1 MSNGKVLL
9 LGLGMQGKAVL
20 YDLVNDSNVSK
31 IIVADIN
38 PDLASQLSSYPSD
51 IVSAKR
57 IDASNEADLESIMNT
72 VDVVIEALPGPFA
85 LPMGRLAAKVG
96 VSLISSMYYLNPGEQ
111 DTNKIK
117 ALKEE
122 VHKINHEA
130 KEKKITILTEF
141 GMDPGIDLI
150 LGAKA
155 LSELDQ
161 AEEFYSYGAGFPALE
176 AANNP
181 LKYKFSWSI
190 IGVMRSY
197 LRPARIIS
205 KGKVVTIAAQEMFA
219 SKNMHI
225 LNVKDIG
232 APLECYPN
240 GNSEVYAEL
249 FNIKDT
255 IKEMRRYSC
264 RWPGHCAFWEIMAKC
279 GFLNDNALKIGNTMV
294 SPAEFTASLLG
305 SQKQFHF
312 ADNEQDI
319 ALIRIDVR
327 GKSKGKKSRI
337 VYQLIDRRD
346 PATGFTAMQRTVGF
360 TMSLGAQLILEGK
373 LNKPGLLSPI
383 EVPFDLVARGLEKHG
398 MKISR
403 EELPWELAS

>member
-9 LGLGMQGKAVL
+9 LGWGMQGKAVL
-20 YDLVNDSNVSK
+20 YDLVSNTNVSK

-38 PDLASQLSSYPSD
+38 PDLASHLSSYPSD

-57 IDASNEADLESIMNT
+57 IDATNEADLRSLMSNA
-72 VDVVIEALPGPFA
+72 DVVIEALPGPFA
-85 LPMGRLAAKVG
+85 LPIGRLAAQVG
-96 VSLISSMYYLNPGEQ
+96 VNLISGMYYLNPGEQ
-111 DTNKIK
+111 DADRVKV
-117 ALKEE
+117 LEE
-122 VHKINHEA
+122 EIHNIDREA
-130 KEKKITILTEF
+130 KKKGIIILNEF
-141 GMDPGIDLI
+141 GMDPGIDLV
-150 LGAKA
+150 LGAQA
-155 LSELDQ
+155 LSEMDEV
-161 AEEFYSYGAGFPALE
+161 EEFYSYGAGLPTLE

-197 LRPARIIS
+197 LRPATIIS
-205 KGKVVTIAAQEMFA
+205 KGEVVNIAAQEMFTP
-219 SKNMHI
+219 KNMHM
-225 LNVKDIG
+225 LNIKDIG
-232 APLECYPN
+232 TPVECYPN

-255 IKEMRRYSC
+255 IKEMARYSC

-279 GFLNDNALKIGNTMV
+279 GFLNESPLKIGNTMV
-294 SPAEFTASLLG
+294 SPVEFTASLLG
-305 SQKQFHF
+305 SQEQFHYS
-312 ADNEQDI
+312 NEEQDI

-327 GKSKGKKSRI
+327 GRSKGEKSRI

-346 PATGFTAMQRTVGF
+346 LATGFTAMQRTVGF
-360 TMSLGAQLILEGK
+360 TMSLGAQLILEGR

-398 MKISR
+398 MHISR
-403 EELPWELAS
+403 EEF

>member
-1 MSNGKVLL
+1 MSKGKVLL

-20 YDLVNDSNVSK
+20 YDLVNNSNVAK

-57 IDASNEADLESIMNT
+57 IDASNEAALESIMNT

-96 VSLISSMYYLNPGEQ
+96 VNLISSMYYINPGEQ
-111 DTNKIK
+111 DVTKIK
-117 ALKEE
+117 SQKEE
-122 VHKINHEA
+122 VSKINHEA
-130 KEKKITILTEF
+130 KKKKIIILTEF

-155 LSELDQ
+155 LSELDEV
-161 AEEFYSYGAGFPALE
+161 EEFYSYGAGFPALE

-197 LRPARIIS
+197 IRPARIIS
-205 KGKVVTIAAQEMFA
+205 KGEIVTIPAQEMFA
-219 SKNMHI
+219 RKNMHI
-225 LNVKDIG
+225 LNVKDIE

-240 GNSEVYAEL
+240 GNSDVYAEL
-249 FNIKDT
+249 FNIKET
-255 IKEMRRYSC
+255 IKGMGRYSC
-264 RWPGHCAFWEIMAKC
+264 RWPGHCAFWDIIAKC
-279 GFLNDNALKIGNTMV
+279 GFLSEKPIPVNDKSI
-294 SPAEFTASLLG
+294 SPAAFTASLLG
-305 SQKQFHF
+305 SQQQFHY

-346 PATGFTAMQRTVGF
+346 LATGFTAMQRTVGF

-373 LNKPGLLSPI
+373 LDNPGLLSPI
-383 EVPFDLVARGLEKHG
+383 EVPFDLLARGLEKQG

-403 EELPWELAS
+403 EELPWE